1 MQAVMQ
7 TLPISDL
14 RFRQAAM
21 LDHLQERPVV
31 LPRQGRA
38 AAVLVAPDEWNAIVC
53 QLEDLEDALAV
64 MQARLE
70 ILAGDEELL
79 DWETVKPQLRTTVS
93 RDDLHD

>member
-14 RFRQAAM
+14 RFRQAEV
-21 LDHLQERPVV
+21 LDHLQESPVV
-31 LPRQGRA
+31 LTRQGRA

-53 QLEDLEDALAV
+53 QLEDFEDALAV

-79 DWETVKPQLRTTVS
+79 DWETVKPQRRTIVS
-93 RDDLHD
+93 RDDIHD